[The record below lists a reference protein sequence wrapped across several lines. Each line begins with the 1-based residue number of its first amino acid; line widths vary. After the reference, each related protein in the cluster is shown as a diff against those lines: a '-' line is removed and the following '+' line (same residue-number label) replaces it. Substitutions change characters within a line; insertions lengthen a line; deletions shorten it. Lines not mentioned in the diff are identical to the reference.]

1 MKATVSSTTEV
12 VEIVDIKGNRC
23 LARVW
28 EGVSEKGIPFT
39 AYITNVQVRSNAD
52 CTKFAADLHEH
63 KRPEPE
69 TQRAIDLRFVL

>member
-28 EGVSEKGIPFT
+28 EGVSEKGIFVHPE
-39 AYITNVQVRSNAD
+39 IAD
-52 CTKFAADLHEH
+52 VLGLDSG
-63 KRPEPE
+63 EPE
-69 TQRAIDLRFVL
+69 G